1 MSAPPAEEPHAAAAA
16 RAQQAAAARVHGP
29 PSLGRTVSSPY
40 AGLATRAIA
49 FALDAAIVNGVAVT
63 VAAVVS
69 LTITVLHLPSGV
81 KTAAVAIGAV
91 VWILWT
97 IGYFATFWATTG
109 QTPGDRVMQIRVLDV
124 LGRGPLPPRRA
135 VVRFGALVLGAIPLG
150 AGFVPVLLS
159 ERRRAFHDRVAR
171 TVVTHAAPERPRG
184 GP

>member
-1 MSAPPAEEPHAAAAA
+1 MSAAAAGESHAQAAA
-16 RAQQAAAARVHGP
+16 RAQRAAAERVHGSPP
-29 PSLGRTVSSPY
+29 PSTAQASPY
-40 AGLATRAIA
+40 AGLATRTIA
-49 FALDAAIVNGVAVT
+49 FALDAALVNGVAIV

-69 LTITVLHLPSGV
+69 LTIAVLHLPGGV

-91 VWILWT
+91 AWVLWT
-97 IGYFATFWATTG
+97 IGYFATFWVTTG

-150 AGFVPVLLS
+150 AGFVPVLVT

-171 TVVTHAAPERPRG
+171 TVVMHAAPDPHRPPG
-184 GP
+184 